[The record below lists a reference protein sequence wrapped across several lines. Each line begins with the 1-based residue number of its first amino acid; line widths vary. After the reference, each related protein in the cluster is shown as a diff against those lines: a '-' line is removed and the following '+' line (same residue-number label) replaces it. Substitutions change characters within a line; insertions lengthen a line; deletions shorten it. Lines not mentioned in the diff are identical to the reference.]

1 MRVIS
6 LALLSSANCNKNK
19 LFKLLNQ
26 ENQILKSSQ
35 FCQQYIKNSRKS
47 MEAASVISRRG
58 DKDYQ

>member
-1 MRVIS
+1 
-6 LALLSSANCNKNK
+6 